1 MNTNTALYQV
11 STIYAYF
18 SNKSHHFVYL
28 IIMIGLLGVMHYTIK
43 KRKSQLRQ
51 MSDFCYQFIV
61 MKALEIHRGSA
72 PTSQNGSDPA
82 LRRDEWREG
91 LPRAPD
97 SVGCD
102 SAVPM

>member
-43 KRKSQLRQ
+43 KQKSQLRQ
-51 MSDFCYQFIV
+51 MSDFCYYELGKMSFRSRSGC
-61 MKALEIHRGSA
+61 KAT
-72 PTSQNGSDPA
+72 P
-82 LRRDEWREG
+82 
-91 LPRAPD
+91 
-97 SVGCD
+97 
-102 SAVPM
+102 